1 MARTDPISGAQLAVL
16 NWVAEGCPD
25 GVMKGHTYKHSAK
38 ALEWRRLLTVSTKGG
53 TWRAELT
60 EAGRYYLERGRY
72 PDGHWASKHRA
83 RAPRRPIQQQGQAGV
98 SDRRQRVHVDA
109 AVQRNEVNGGD
120 RTVHTEGETREA
132 RPPVA
137 DSSPVGK
144 PLSAPGKKQQ
154 PRRSRPVDNLIAD
167 IVDAGGTLL
176 VQRTADGP
184 NYDSLIRSAVRFGKV
199 PQGKLLVTARGQSP
213 RELAIKLVDQPKPL
227 IVPPRRTLAH
237 PAAIRLRDDDTSM
250 QFTPSVR
257 VWSLGVVDVLASALA
272 AEGADVY
279 AVPGHDR
286 RGGYHNRRNSPPNVL
301 RVKIKGHTFGVQ
313 MVEPPEKV
321 PHEATPTELARAA
334 RDSAYSIAKY
344 DVVPSGRIM
353 LTITN
358 GVSCLESSWTY
369 SDDEGTVD
377 LAPVVL
383 ELGLRAADAEAK
395 RLADERDAAER
406 RHRWEAAMATAE
418 SAFAD
423 AHRAKVF
430 REQAERWR
438 QLQELD
444 EYLAA
449 MRSYVAAL
457 DDAHDAEEAARWL
470 EWVSNYR
477 KGLDPL
483 HGTLGMPAIPKP
495 GADDLKP
502 YLNGWSYYGPD
513 RSSRW

>member
-1 MARTDPISGAQLAVL
+1 MARTDPISGVQLAVL

-25 GVMKGHTYKHSAK
+25 GIMMGHTYKHSAK

-53 TWRAELT
+53 PWHAELT
-60 EAGRYYLERGRY
+60 EAGRYYLDHGRY
-72 PDGHWASKHRA
+72 PDGHWDSKRKA
-83 RAPRRPIQQQGQAGV
+83 RAPRRPVRQQGQDGI
-98 SDRRQRVHVDA
+98 SDRRQRVHINA
-109 AVQRNEVNGGD
+109 AVQRSEVSGGD
-120 RTVHTEGETREA
+120 CTIHAEGQTREA
-132 RPPVA
+132 RPPLA
-137 DSSPVGK
+137 DSSPAGK
-144 PLSAPGKKQQ
+144 PLAAPKKKQQ
-154 PRRSRPVDNLIAD
+154 RRSRPVDNLIAD

-176 VQRTADGP
+176 VHRTSDGP

-199 PQGKLLVTARGQSP
+199 PPGKLLVTARGQGP
-213 RELAIKLVDQPKPL
+213 RELAIRLVDQPKPL
-227 IVPPRRTLAH
+227 IVPASRTLVH
-237 PAAIRLRDDDTSM
+237 PAAIRLRDDGKSM

-257 VWSLGVVDVLASALA
+257 VWALRVVDVLASALA
-272 AEGADVY
+272 AEGADVA

-286 RGGYHNRRNSPPNVL
+286 RGGYNYRRDSPPNVL
-301 RVKIKGHTFGVQ
+301 QVKIKGHTFGVQ
-313 MVEPPEKV
+313 LVEPAEKV

-334 RDSAYSIAKY
+334 RDSAYTIAKY
-344 DVVPSGRIM
+344 DVVPSGRIT

-358 GVSCLESSWTY
+358 GIACLESSWTY

-383 ELGLRAADAEAK
+383 ELELRAAEAETK

-406 RHRWEAAMATAE
+406 RRRWEAAMAAAE

-430 REQAERWR
+430 REQAKHWR
-438 QLQELD
+438 QLRELD

-449 MRSYVAAL
+449 MRSHIAAL
-457 DDAHDAEEAARWL
+457 DDAHNAEEAARWL

-477 KGLDPL
+477 IGLDPL
-483 HGTLGMPAIPKP
+483 HGKLGMPTIPKP